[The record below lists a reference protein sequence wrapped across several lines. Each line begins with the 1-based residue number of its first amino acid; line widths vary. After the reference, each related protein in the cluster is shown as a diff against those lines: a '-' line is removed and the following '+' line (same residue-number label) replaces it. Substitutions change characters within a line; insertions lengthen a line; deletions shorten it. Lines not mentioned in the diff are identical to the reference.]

1 MNRST
6 HVAPITALQA
16 RNTGLG
22 EAAAPREPRLQ
33 ASVKKVA
40 TILDYSERFVRELC
54 NRGELETNDRA
65 GRGLRIYLDS
75 VAAYQQ
81 RNRSVP

>member
-1 MNRST
+1 MNRLT
-6 HVAPITALQA
+6 HSAHTTLVGPHTTEL
-16 RNTGLG
+16 
-22 EAAAPREPRLQ
+22 AAAPLSAEPRLQ

-40 TILDYSERFVRELC
+40 VILDYSERFVRELC
-54 NRGELETNDRA
+54 NRGELETNGRA
-65 GRGLRIYLDS
+65 GRGLRIFLDS

>member
-1 MNRST
+1 MDRTT
-6 HVAPITALQA
+6 HIARATSAQLPEIKLPVGPTA
-16 RNTGLG
+16 N
-22 EAAAPREPRLQ
+22 EPRPQ

-40 TILDYSERFVRELC
+40 IILDYSERFVRELC
-54 NRGELETNDRA
+54 NRGDLETNGRA

-81 RNRSVP
+81 RNRSVS